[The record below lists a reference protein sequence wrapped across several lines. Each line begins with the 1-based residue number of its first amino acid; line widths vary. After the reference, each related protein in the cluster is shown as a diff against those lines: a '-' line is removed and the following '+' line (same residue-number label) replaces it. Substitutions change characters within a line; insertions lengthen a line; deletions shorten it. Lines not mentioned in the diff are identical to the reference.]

1 VLGTR
6 QSGLPDLALASLTE
20 DGDLREQAREVA
32 QQIIGT
38 DPDLEQHQRLG
49 KLLADQRQRLSQGA
63 NLN

>member
-1 VLGTR
+1 
-6 QSGLPDLALASLTE
+6 
-20 DGDLREQAREVA
+20 VA